1 MKIAVISDVTFE
13 PILKQIGEHSAYKI
27 DKYIYADQ
35 IVPELLNAKTI
46 LDDIDIL
53 IIYFD
58 SYFYRYSDAY
68 IAELLNAVKSIS
80 GHFPGNILLSNNLK
94 NGRHG
99 SILKTNIGQQE
110 QVIVE
115 QESVIRE
122 ILQTSNIY
130 FYDVNKLFARV
141 GVQNAYNFKLGFLYQ
156 MPYTKDYIS
165 LLSSELISFISFI
178 SNPEKKAIFVDC
190 DNTLWNGILGEDG
203 LNGIHCDRNAKGV
216 LFFQFQEFLLEKK
229 KEGFILGICSKNNEE
244 DVKEAFEKLKMPLKW
259 KDFLVKKVNWLNK
272 SDNLKE
278 AAKDLNIGLDSI
290 IFIDDNDF
298 EIQLVNS
305 MLPEVYTRKLV
316 NDYNAFLLLS
326 EDFAFKRKRLTKEDL
341 EKNELYFAEQ
351 QRINI
356 KESIQSFE
364 EYLESLAIKLDI
376 TVNNE
381 SDLERLSQLTEKT
394 NQFNFNKEP
403 YSVSGLK
410 NFLSANNLVYGI
422 RVSDKFGDY
431 GLVGLILIKV
441 LDKQAILQNFLLSCR
456 ALGRLIE
463 DNFFSYVLND
473 LEKKG
478 IKLHEI
484 IFKESP
490 KNAPAKSF
498 FDKIKKV
505 KETFLPINI

>member
-1 MKIAVISDVTFE
+1 
-13 PILKQIGEHSAYKI
+13 
-27 DKYIYADQ
+27 
-35 IVPELLNAKTI
+35 
-46 LDDIDIL
+46 
-53 IIYFD
+53 
-58 SYFYRYSDAY
+58 
-68 IAELLNAVKSIS
+68 
-80 GHFPGNILLSNNLK
+80 
-94 NGRHG
+94 
-99 SILKTNIGQQE
+99 
-110 QVIVE
+110 
-115 QESVIRE
+115 
-122 ILQTSNIY
+122 
-130 FYDVNKLFARV
+130 
-141 GVQNAYNFKLGFLYQ
+141 

-203 LNGIHCDRNAKGV
+203 LNGIYCDRNAKGV

-229 KEGFILGICSKNNEE
+229 KEGFILGICSKNNEQ

-259 KDFLVKKVNWLNK
+259 NDFLVKKVNWLNK

-326 EDFAFKRKRLTKEDL
+326 EDYAFKRKRLTKEDI

-356 KESIQSFE
+356 KASVQSFE

-381 SDLERLSQLTEKT
+381 SDLGRLSQLTEKT

-484 IFKESP
+484 VFKESP

-498 FDKIKKV
+498 FDKLKKV
-505 KETFLPINI
+505 QETFQPINIK